1 MIQRRHIILGAGAAC
16 AITSA
21 FPSAAWAQAAG
32 WPSKPIKLVVA
43 FAPGGPAD
51 IIARLLSQRLSDRLR
66 QSVIV
71 ENRGGA
77 GGNVA
82 AQAVARTEPDGYT
95 LLITTSAFA
104 VNPALSRKAGYDP
117 LKDFDCIN
125 ILADTPNLLVA
136 APNLPV
142 QNLTDVFR
150 LAKTQNLSFG
160 TAGGGTTPHLSAEYL
175 FKSLAK
181 VNIVHA
187 PYTGASP
194 ALSAVMGDQIQ
205 LASVALP
212 AAVALVKAEKV
223 RALAVTS
230 AQRASSIPNV
240 PTVAELGFPG
250 FSFTTWVGMFAP
262 AKTPAAIISR
272 LNSELNL
279 ALFIPEFQQ
288 QLDKAGF
295 SPLGGSQD
303 KSNDYLK
310 AELAKYAKVVKE
322 TGIAAE

>member
-1 MIQRRHIILGAGAAC
+1 MIQRRQTLLGVGALC
-16 AITSA
+16 ATPYVAYSQ
-21 FPSAAWAQAAG
+21 STV
-32 WPSKPIKLVVA
+32 WPNKSIKLVVA

-51 IIARLLSQRLSDRLR
+51 IIARFLSQRLSDRLK
-66 QSVIV
+66 QPVVV

-82 AQAVARTEPDGYT
+82 AQALARADADGYN
-95 LLITTSAFA
+95 LLVTTSAFT

-117 LKDFDCIN
+117 IKDFTAIN
-125 ILADTPNLLVA
+125 IVASTPNLLVA
-136 APNLPV
+136 SPALPV
-142 QNLTDVFR
+142 QNLKDVFK

-194 ALSAVMGDQIQ
+194 ALSAVMGNQIE

-223 RALAVTS
+223 RPLAVTS
-230 AQRASSIPNV
+230 AQRVASMPTV

-250 FSFTTWVGMFAP
+250 FNFATWVGLFAP
-262 AKTPAAIISR
+262 VKTSTDIVAR

-279 ALFIPEFQQ
+279 ILFIPEFQQ
-288 QLDKAGF
+288 QLAQAGF
-295 SPLGGSQD
+295 TPMGGSLNKASD
-303 KSNDYLK
+303 HVK
-310 AELAKYAKVVKE
+310 AELAKYGKVVKE
-322 TGIAAE
+322 TGITAE

>member
-1 MIQRRHIILGAGAAC
+1 MIQRRHALLATAAAC
-16 AITSA
+16 IAPHT
-21 FPSAAWAQAAG
+21 AWAQG
-32 WPSKPIKLVVA
+32 GSWPNKPIKLVVA

-51 IIARLLSQRLSDRLR
+51 IIARFLSQRLSDRLK
-66 QSVIV
+66 QPVIV

-82 AQAVARTEPDGYT
+82 AQAVARAEPDGYT
-95 LLITTSAFA
+95 LLVSTSAFA

-117 LKDFDCIN
+117 LKDFATAGIV
-125 ILADTPNLLVA
+125 AGTPNLLVA
-136 APNLPV
+136 APALPV
-142 QNLTDVFR
+142 KTLADVFK

-194 ALSAVMGDQIQ
+194 ALSAVMGNQIQ

-212 AAVALVKAEKV
+212 AAVSLVKADKV
-223 RALAVTS
+223 RPLAVTS
-230 AQRASSIPNV
+230 AKRVASMPNV

-250 FSFTTWVGMFAP
+250 FSFATWVGVFAP
-262 AKTPAAIISR
+262 AKTPSAIVDRI
-272 LNSELNL
+272 NSELNL
-279 ALFIPEFQQ
+279 ILFIPEFQQ
-288 QLDKAGF
+288 QLDQAGF
-295 SPLGGSQD
+295 SPIGGSVN
-303 KSNDYLK
+303 KSTDYLK
-310 AELAKYAKVVKE
+310 AELLKYAKVVKE
-322 TGIAAE
+322 TGITAE

>member
-1 MIQRRHIILGAGAAC
+1 MIQRRHALIAGTAAC
-16 AITSA
+16 IA
-21 FPSAAWAQAAG
+21 PHAAWSQGAG
-32 WPSKPIKLVVA
+32 WPNKPIKLVVA

-51 IIARLLSQRLSDRLR
+51 IIARFLSQRLSDRLK

-82 AQAVARTEPDGYT
+82 AQAVARAEPDGYT
-95 LLITTSAFA
+95 LLVSTSAFA

-117 LKDFDCIN
+117 IKDFATAGIV
-125 ILADTPNLLVA
+125 AGTPNLLVA
-136 APNLPV
+136 APALPV
-142 QNLTDVFR
+142 QTLADVFK

-194 ALSAVMGDQIQ
+194 ALSAVMGNQIQ

-212 AAVALVKAEKV
+212 AAVSLVKADKV
-223 RALAVTS
+223 RPLAVTS
-230 AQRASSIPNV
+230 AKRVAAMPNV

-250 FSFTTWVGMFAP
+250 FSFATWVGVFAP
-262 AKTPAAIISR
+262 AKTPTAIVNRI
-272 LNSELNL
+272 NSELNL
-279 ALFIPEFQQ
+279 ILFIPEFQQ
-288 QLDKAGF
+288 QLDQAGF
-295 SPLGGSQD
+295 SPIGGSVN
-303 KSNDYLK
+303 KSTDYLK
-310 AELAKYAKVVKE
+310 AELLKYAKVVKE
-322 TGIAAE
+322 TGITAE

>member
-1 MIQRRHIILGAGAAC
+1 MIQRRHVLSGLVAA
-16 AITSA
+16 SA
-21 FPSAAWAQAAG
+21 LPQAAWSQAA
-32 WPSKPIKLVVA
+32 WPNKPIKLIVA

-51 IIARLLSQRLSDRLR
+51 IIARLLSQRLSERLK

-82 AQAVARTEPDGYT
+82 AQAVARAEPDGYT
-95 LLITTSAFA
+95 LLVSTSAFA

-117 LKDFDCIN
+117 IKDF
-125 ILADTPNLLVA
+125 ATVSVVAGTPNLLVA
-136 APNLPV
+136 SPNLPV
-142 QNLTDVFR
+142 QNLKDVLK

-160 TAGGGTTPHLSAEYL
+160 TAGGGTTPHLSAAYL

-187 PYTGASP
+187 PYTGAGP

-212 AAVALVKAEKV
+212 AAISLVKANKV
-223 RALAVTS
+223 KALAVTS
-230 AQRASSIPNV
+230 ARRVSSLPDV
-240 PTVAELGFPG
+240 PTVAELGYPG
-250 FSFTTWVGMFAP
+250 FSFATWVGVFAP
-262 AKTPAAIISR
+262 AKTHLDIVTR

-279 ALFIPEFQQ
+279 TLFIPEFQQ
-288 QLDKAGF
+288 QLDQAGF
-295 SPLGGSQD
+295 SPIGGSLD
-303 KSNDYLK
+303 KSSDYLK
-310 AELAKYAKVVKE
+310 SELLKYAKVVKE
-322 TGIAAE
+322 TGITAD

>member
-1 MIQRRHIILGAGAAC
+1 MIQRRQTLIGVGALCVAPYAAF
-16 AITSA
+16 SQ
-21 FPSAAWAQAAG
+21 SNS
-32 WPSKPIKLVVA
+32 WPNKPIKLVVA

-51 IIARLLSQRLSDRLR
+51 IIARFLSQRLSDRLK
-66 QSVIV
+66 QPVVV

-82 AQAVARTEPDGYT
+82 AQAMARAEPDGYN
-95 LLITTSAFA
+95 LLVTTSAFT

-117 LKDFDCIN
+117 LKDFIAIN
-125 ILADTPNLLVA
+125 IVAGTPNLLVA
-136 APNLPV
+136 SPALPV
-142 QNLTDVFR
+142 QNLKDVFK

-181 VNIVHA
+181 VNIVHV
-187 PYTGASP
+187 PFTGASP
-194 ALSAVMGDQIQ
+194 ALSAVMGNQIQ

-223 RALAVTS
+223 KPLAVTS
-230 AQRASSIPNV
+230 MERVASMPDV

-250 FSFTTWVGMFAP
+250 FNFATWVGLFAP
-262 AKTPAAIISR
+262 AKTPADIVTR

-279 ALFIPEFQQ
+279 ILFIPEFQQ
-288 QLDKAGF
+288 QLAQTGF
-295 SPLGGSQD
+295 SPIGGSLS
-303 KSNDYLK
+303 KASDYVK
-310 AELAKYAKVVKE
+310 AELVKYARVVKE
-322 TGIAAE
+322 TGITAE

>member
-1 MIQRRHIILGAGAAC
+1 MIQRRHALLGLGAAC
-16 AITSA
+16 AVPHT
-21 FPSAAWAQAAG
+21 AWSQGAS
-32 WPSKPIKLVVA
+32 WPSKPVKLLVA

-51 IIARLLSQRLSDRLR
+51 IIARMLALRLSERIK
-66 QSVIV
+66 QPVVV

-82 AQAVARTEPDGYT
+82 AQAVARAEPDGYT

-117 LKDFDCIN
+117 LKDFATVN
-125 ILADTPNLLVA
+125 IVAGTPNLLVA
-136 APNLPV
+136 SPALPV
-142 QNLTDVFR
+142 KTLQDVFK

-187 PYTGASP
+187 PFTGAGP
-194 ALSAVMGDQIQ
+194 ALTAVMGNQIQ

-212 AAVALVKAEKV
+212 AAVALVKADKV
-223 RALAVTS
+223 RPLAVTS
-230 AQRASSIPNV
+230 ARRVSSMPDV
-240 PTVAELGFPG
+240 PTVAEQFPG
-250 FSFTTWVGMFAP
+250 FSFATWVGLFAP
-262 AKTPAAIISR
+262 AKTPAAIVER

-295 SPLGGSQD
+295 SPIGGSLN
-303 KSNDYLK
+303 KASEYLK
-310 AELAKYAKVVKE
+310 AELVKYAKVVKE
-322 TGIAAE
+322 TGVTAD

>member
-1 MIQRRHIILGAGAAC
+1 MIQRRHALLGTAAAC
-16 AITSA
+16 IA
-21 FPSAAWAQAAG
+21 PHAAWSQGSG
-32 WPSKPIKLVVA
+32 WPNKPIKLVVA

-51 IIARLLSQRLSDRLR
+51 IIARVLSQRLSDRLK
-66 QSVIV
+66 QSVVV

-82 AQAVARTEPDGYT
+82 AQAVARTDPDGYT
-95 LLITTSAFA
+95 LLVTTSAFA

-117 LKDFDCIN
+117 LKDFATAGIV
-125 ILADTPNLLVA
+125 AGTPNLLVA
-136 APNLPV
+136 APALPV
-142 QNLTDVFR
+142 QTLADVFK

-194 ALSAVMGDQIQ
+194 ALSAVMGNQIQ

-212 AAVALVKAEKV
+212 AAVSLVKADKV
-223 RALAVTS
+223 KPLAVTS
-230 AQRASSIPNV
+230 AKRVAAMPNV

-250 FSFTTWVGMFAP
+250 FNFATWVGVFAP
-262 AKTPAAIISR
+262 AKTPTAIVERI
-272 LNSELNL
+272 NSELNL
-279 ALFIPEFQQ
+279 ILFIPEFQQ
-288 QLDKAGF
+288 QLDQAGF
-295 SPLGGSQD
+295 SPIGGSVN
-303 KSNDYLK
+303 KSTDYLK
-310 AELAKYAKVVKE
+310 AELLKYAKVIKE
-322 TGIAAE
+322 TGITAE

>member
-1 MIQRRHIILGAGAAC
+1 MIHRRHALLGLGAAC
-16 AITSA
+16 AAPHTVWS
-21 FPSAAWAQAAG
+21 QNAG
-32 WPSKPIKLVVA
+32 WPNKPVKLVVA

-51 IIARLLSQRLSDRLR
+51 IIARLLAQRLSERIK
-66 QSVIV
+66 QAVVV

-82 AQAVARTEPDGYT
+82 AQAVARAEPDGYT
-95 LLITTSAFA
+95 LLVTTSAFA

-117 LKDFDCIN
+117 LKDFSTIN
-125 ILADTPNLLVA
+125 IVAGTPNLLVA
-136 APNLPV
+136 SPTLPV
-142 QNLTDVFR
+142 KTLQDVFK
-150 LAKTQNLSFG
+150 LAKTQDLSFG

-187 PYTGASP
+187 PFTGAGP
-194 ALSAVMGDQIQ
+194 ALTAVMGNQIP

-223 RALAVTS
+223 RPLAVTS
-230 AQRASSIPNV
+230 ARRVSAMPDV
-240 PTVAELGFPG
+240 PTVAELFPG
-250 FSFTTWVGMFAP
+250 FSFATWVGLFAP
-262 AKTPAAIISR
+262 AKTPTGIVER

-288 QLDKAGF
+288 QLEKAGF
-295 SPLGGSQD
+295 SPIGGSLN
-303 KSNDYLK
+303 KASDYLK
-310 AELAKYAKVVKE
+310 AELVKYAKVVKE
-322 TGIAAE
+322 TGVTAD

>member
-1 MIQRRHIILGAGAAC
+1 MIQRRQTLLAAGALC
-16 AITSA
+16 AAPYATWSQSN
-21 FPSAAWAQAAG
+21 P

-51 IIARLLSQRLSDRLR
+51 IIARFLSQRLSERLK
-66 QSVIV
+66 QAVVV

-82 AQAVARTEPDGYT
+82 AQAIARADADGYN
-95 LLITTSAFA
+95 LLVTTSAFT

-117 LKDFDCIN
+117 LKDFTAVN
-125 ILADTPNLLVA
+125 IVAGTPNLLVA
-136 APNLPV
+136 SPNLPV
-142 QNLTDVFR
+142 QNLKDVFK
-150 LAKTQNLSFG
+150 LAKTQDLSFG

-181 VNIVHA
+181 VTIVHA

-194 ALSAVMGDQIQ
+194 ALSAVMGNQIQ

-223 RALAVTS
+223 RPLAVTS
-230 AQRASSIPNV
+230 AQRVASMPDV

-250 FSFTTWVGMFAP
+250 FNFATWVGVFAP
-262 AKTPAAIISR
+262 AKTPSDIVAR

-279 ALFIPEFQQ
+279 ILFIPEFQQ
-288 QLDKAGF
+288 QLAQAGF
-295 SPLGGSQD
+295 SPIGGSLS
-303 KSNDYLK
+303 KAADYVK
-310 AELAKYAKVVKE
+310 AELVKYAKVVKD
-322 TGIAAE
+322 TGITAE

>member
-1 MIQRRHIILGAGAAC
+1 MIQRRHALIAGTAAC
-16 AITSA
+16 IA
-21 FPSAAWAQAAG
+21 PHAAWSQGAG
-32 WPSKPIKLVVA
+32 WPNKPIKLVVA

-51 IIARLLSQRLSDRLR
+51 IIARFLSQRLSDRLK

-82 AQAVARTEPDGYT
+82 AQAVARAEPDGYT
-95 LLITTSAFA
+95 LLVSTSAFA

-117 LKDFDCIN
+117 IKDFATAGIV
-125 ILADTPNLLVA
+125 AGTPNLLVA
-136 APNLPV
+136 APALPV
-142 QNLTDVFR
+142 QTLADVFK

-194 ALSAVMGDQIQ
+194 ALSAVMGNQIQ

-212 AAVALVKAEKV
+212 AAIALVKADKV
-223 RALAVTS
+223 KPLAVTS
-230 AQRASSIPNV
+230 AKRVAAMPNV

-250 FSFTTWVGMFAP
+250 FSFATWVGVFAP
-262 AKTPAAIISR
+262 AKTPTAIVNRI
-272 LNSELNL
+272 NSELNL
-279 ALFIPEFQQ
+279 ILFIPEFQQ
-288 QLDKAGF
+288 QLDQAGF
-295 SPLGGSQD
+295 SPIGGSVN
-303 KSNDYLK
+303 KSTDYLK
-310 AELAKYAKVVKE
+310 AELLKYAKVVKE
-322 TGIAAE
+322 TGITAE

>member
-1 MIQRRHIILGAGAAC
+1 MIQRRQTLLGVGALC
-16 AITSA
+16 AAPYAA
-21 FPSAAWAQAAG
+21 FSQSTP

-51 IIARLLSQRLSDRLR
+51 IIARFLSQRLSDRLK
-66 QSVIV
+66 QPVVV

-82 AQAVARTEPDGYT
+82 AQAMVRADADGYN
-95 LLITTSAFA
+95 LLVTTSAFT

-117 LKDFDCIN
+117 IKDFTAIN
-125 ILADTPNLLVA
+125 IVAGTPNLLVA
-136 APNLPV
+136 SPALPV
-142 QNLTDVFR
+142 QNLKDVFK

-194 ALSAVMGDQIQ
+194 ALSAVMGNQIE

-223 RALAVTS
+223 KPLAVTS
-230 AQRASSIPNV
+230 AQRVAAMPNV

-250 FSFTTWVGMFAP
+250 FNFATWVGVFAP
-262 AKTPAAIISR
+262 AKTPADIVAR

-279 ALFIPEFQQ
+279 ILFIPEFQQ
-288 QLDKAGF
+288 QLAQAGF
-295 SPLGGSQD
+295 NPMGGSLNKASD
-303 KSNDYLK
+303 YVKS
-310 AELAKYAKVVKE
+310 ELVKYAKVVKE
-322 TGIAAE
+322 TGITAE

>member
-1 MIQRRHIILGAGAAC
+1 MIQRRHALLGLGAAC
-16 AITSA
+16 AAPHTAWSQSA
-21 FPSAAWAQAAG
+21 S
-32 WPSKPIKLVVA
+32 WPSKPVKLVVA

-51 IIARLLSQRLSDRLR
+51 IIARMLALRLSERIK
-66 QSVIV
+66 QPVVV

-82 AQAVARTEPDGYT
+82 AQAVARAEPDGYT

-117 LKDFDCIN
+117 LKDFVTVN
-125 ILADTPNLLVA
+125 IVAGTPNLLVA
-136 APNLPV
+136 SPGLPV
-142 QNLTDVFR
+142 KTLQDVFK
-150 LAKTQNLSFG
+150 LAKNQNLSFG

-187 PYTGASP
+187 PFTGAGP
-194 ALSAVMGDQIQ
+194 ALTAVMGNQIQ

-212 AAVALVKAEKV
+212 AAVALVKADKV
-223 RALAVTS
+223 RPLAVTS
-230 AQRASSIPNV
+230 ARRVSSMPDV
-240 PTVAELGFPG
+240 PTVAEQFPG
-250 FSFTTWVGMFAP
+250 FSFATWVGLFAP
-262 AKTPAAIISR
+262 AKTPAAIVER

-295 SPLGGSQD
+295 SPIGGSLN
-303 KSNDYLK
+303 KASEYLK
-310 AELAKYAKVVKE
+310 SELVKYAKVVKE
-322 TGIAAE
+322 TGVTAD